1 MAVLTDSDLVIALRN
16 KIEQAIADTS
26 ERSTLNARA
35 FSLFMG
41 QPIGTEEVE
50 HSDIVSTD
58 VNSMVTAVL
67 AQMVI
72 SFSTDLVVKFNANDA
87 NDEQAAKAE
96 SLACNKVADQSK
108 AFDQIRD
115 ATQNALLYRT
125 GYLKVW
131 WDKDINRYMVRHEGM
146 TAADLPIAG
155 ESELGVERRIVSFDP
170 AKGVARVEVTETK
183 KRLRLATIANDRF
196 FIDMD
201 WDERSLVNCPI
212 VGEVHYKTR
221 NDLVRMG
228 CEQEIVD
235 QLPAVA
241 RNSGVENQGNQRRQ
255 AVVDPIA
262 KSMEICRV
270 YEAYAWYSKDDK
282 DDRAYLFHCWLG
294 DSGAPQWLLDPEP
307 VSRVPYASGTA
318 FPIANR
324 HDGESLADK
333 LASIQTGK
341 TEMWRQWIDNV
352 RVNTYGRVGVVV
364 GQVNEDDVM
373 TPKAGSP
380 IRMKSPTSIVPIP
393 IADVGGSIKMALEQ
407 YDQARTERGG
417 AAVDMIGSEMQVAN
431 DTAHGTERVYA
442 SKELLLSYMTRNIAE
457 SLISN
462 AYLLIHAELRDGD
475 GGPINLK
482 VGEEWQTADP
492 AQWPLRDL
500 ATVTVGYTMGERM
513 HMAQVYFATINLYNQ
528 ALSAGLDGIMV
539 STSGLYKLVTDWM
552 ALNLIDQA
560 ETYFI
565 DPSSEAAQAAM
576 QQKAQQAQQQAE
588 QTAAMQKALLTAP
601 EEIKAMIDKYK
612 SDQDT
617 AFKYFK
623 AVLDAQTETA
633 NAEIQ
638 GATNVIGARAEARAI
653 ESLNRPGV
661 AGAGKAPA
669 GGGSKSNG
677 AAADSKAGKAKPA
690 AKSN

>member
-1 MAVLTDSDLVIALRN
+1 MAVLTDTDLVIALRA
-16 KIEQAIADTS
+16 KIEQAISDTS
-26 ERSTLNARA
+26 ERATLNNRA
-35 FSLFMG
+35 FRLFMG
-41 QPIGTEEVE
+41 QPIGTEAPD
-50 HSDIVSTD
+50 HADIVSTD

-87 NDEQAAKAE
+87 ADEQAAKAE
-96 SLACNKVADQSK
+96 SLGCNKVADQSR

-125 GYLKVW
+125 GYLKIW
-131 WDKDINRYMVRHEGM
+131 WDKDINRYMVRHEGIEPG
-146 TAADLPIAG
+146 DLGVAG
-155 ESELGVERRIVSFDP
+155 ESEQGIERRIVSYDP
-170 AKGVARVEVTETK
+170 KTKVARVEVTEIK
-183 KRLRLATIANDRF
+183 QRLRLATIANDRF

-212 VGEVHYKTR
+212 AGEVHYKTR

-228 CEQEIVD
+228 CDNAIVD

-255 AVVDPIA
+255 GVVDPIA

-270 YEAYAWYSKDDK
+270 YEAYAWYSKDDN
-282 DDRAYLFHCWLG
+282 DNRAYLFHCWLG
-294 DSGAPQWLLDPEP
+294 DTGVDKWLLDPEP

-352 RVNTYGRVGVVV
+352 RVGSYGRFGVVT

-373 TPKAGSP
+373 APKAGAP
-380 IRMKSPTSIVPIP
+380 VRIKSPTSIVPIP
-393 IADVGGSIKMALEQ
+393 VMDVGASIKMALEQ

-482 VGEEWQTADP
+482 VGEEWQTVDP
-492 AQWPLRDL
+492 SQWPQRDL

-513 HMAQVYFATINLYNQ
+513 HMAQVYFATIKLYQ
-528 ALSAGLDGIMV
+528 EALAGGLDGVMV
-539 STSGLYKLVTDWM
+539 SNAGLYKLVTDWM

-565 DPSSEAAQAAM
+565 DPSSPAAQKAAQDKM
-576 QQKAQQAQQQAE
+576 MAAQQQSQQAAE
-588 QTAAMQKALLTAP
+588 LQKMLLQAP

-617 AFKYFK
+617 AYKYFK
-623 AVLDAQTETA
+623 AVLDAQVDTA

-653 ESLNRPGV
+653 ESANRPG
-661 AGAGKAPA
+661 ADGTGKASA
-669 GGGSKSNG
+669 GRGAKGNG
-677 AAADSKAGKAKPA
+677 AAAGQPSGKAKPA
-690 AKSN
+690 AKPN